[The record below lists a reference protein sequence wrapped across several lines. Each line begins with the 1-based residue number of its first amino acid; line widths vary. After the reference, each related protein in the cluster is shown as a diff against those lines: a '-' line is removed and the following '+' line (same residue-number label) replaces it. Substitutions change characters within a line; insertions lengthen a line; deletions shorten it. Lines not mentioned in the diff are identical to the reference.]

1 MFSKLSKSLWIIFT
15 ESFGTSII
23 HPQALL
29 IRFQRQAIEEAKKHA
44 HGKLVDIGCGRMP
57 YRSEFEP
64 LVDSYTGVDHP
75 NVSKLYSSTIKPD
88 ILADAKKL
96 PFKDKEFNIALL
108 FQVLE
113 HVDSPRE
120 VIKEAAR
127 VLKPNGA
134 IVISVPF
141 LYPLHDMPHD
151 WARYTSSALKGMLNE
166 SGFEVTKI
174 VEQGGFVE
182 FWLQLLNTFLVKRV
196 YDMVKRMDVLS
207 IILLLPMV
215 LFSIPVI
222 VINNLL
228 IIAFG
233 FIVKALPKYPNY
245 FLLQYIVVARRKAK

>member
-1 MFSKLSKSLWIIFT
+1 MLSKLSKSLWTIFT
-15 ESFGTSII
+15 ESFGTSFI
-23 HPQALL
+23 HPQSLL
-29 IRFQRQAIEEAKKHA
+29 LRFQRVAVDEAKKHA
-44 HGKLVDIGCGRMP
+44 KGKLIDIGCGRMP
-57 YRSEFEP
+57 YRGELEP

-75 NVSKLYSSTIKPD
+75 SVSKLYKSDIKPD

-182 FWLQLLNTFLVKRV
+182 FWLQLLNTFLVKRI

-215 LFSIPVI
+215 LFSVPVI
-222 VINNLL
+222 VTNNLL

-233 FIVKALPKYPNY
+233 FIVKIFPKYPNY
-245 FLLQYIVVARRKAK
+245 FPLQYIVVAKTKN